1 VTEAQLQQ
9 LIVQYAQVR
18 GWLVTHNRKST
29 ITRRDGS
36 TIHATA
42 LTGDPG
48 APDLLL
54 MRNGRHAHL
63 EVKGEKGQ
71 ISEGGYNK
79 KGQWVTGQLEWL
91 NQAVGDLRLTKDDWR
106 SRGAIPDGAAC
117 HYNGGWVSLDRAGSW
132 HVLVAVVRPRHK
144 DWILEILK

>member
-1 VTEAQLQQ
+1 MTEAQLQQ
-9 LIVQYAQVR
+9 LIIDYARLR

-36 TIHATA
+36 TVHATA

-63 EVKGEKGQ
+63 ELKSDKGQ
-71 ISEGGYNK
+71 VK
-79 KGQWVTGQLEWL
+79 DDQLVWL
-91 NQAVGDLRLTKDDWR
+91 NQAIGHPRLTKDDWR
-106 SRGAIPDGAAC
+106 SRGSIPDGAAC
-117 HYNGGWVSLDRAGSW
+117 HYNGGWTDLERAGSW
-132 HVLVAVVRPRHK
+132 HILVAVVRPRHK
-144 DWILEILK
+144 DWAIEVLR